1 MIYKQFKDKQLSA
14 LGFGTMRLPLLPGG
28 GPGDIDQDAVNR
40 MVDYAIAH
48 GVNYFDTAKPY
59 HAGKSELSIG
69 KALARHPRESWYLAD
84 KFPGHQVVK
93 GIDIPLA
100 ETFEEELKA
109 CGVDYFDFYLLHNVN
124 EHSAKYYMDRSKGCV
139 DYFVQQRE
147 LGRIHHLGFSCHSDA
162 AGLEAFLDMYGEYME
177 FCQIQLNY
185 LDWTLQGAKEKCALL
200 AERGIPV
207 WVMEPVRGG
216 QLAKLDAESEA
227 KMRALR
233 PEESIAAWAFRWLE
247 TVPQPTMVLSGM
259 SDLSQMVDNIRT
271 FEEPKPLNEE
281 ELQVVY
287 TAADRL
293 SALIPCTGCRY
304 CCAGCPKQL
313 NIPLLISLCND
324 MRIDA
329 PMNAIA
335 RYDALDDKRASACIG
350 CGKCRI
356 ACPQNIDVPAAM
368 KELVALREGKK
379 SWVDICIERDQAAK
393 ALRAEQAGM
402 K

>member
-1 MIYKQFKDKQLSA
+1 M
-14 LGFGTMRLPLLPGG
+14 
-28 GPGDIDQDAVNR
+28 
-40 MVDYAIAH
+40 
-48 GVNYFDTAKPY
+48 
-59 HAGKSELSIG
+59 
-69 KALARHPRESWYLAD
+69 
-84 KFPGHQVVK
+84 VK

-124 EHSAKYYMDRSKGCV
+124 EHSAKYYMDRCKGCV
-139 DYFVQQRE
+139 DYFVKQRE

-200 AERGIPV
+200 AKRGIPV

-216 QLAKLDAESEA
+216 RLAKLDAGSEE

-259 SDLSQMVDNIRT
+259 SELSQMVDNIRT
-271 FEEPKPLNEE
+271 FEEHKPLNEE

-287 TAADRL
+287 TL
-293 SALIPCTGCRY
+293 SLIH
-304 CCAGCPKQL
+304 
-313 NIPLLISLCND
+313 I
-324 MRIDA
+324 
-329 PMNAIA
+329 
-335 RYDALDDKRASACIG
+335 
-350 CGKCRI
+350 
-356 ACPQNIDVPAAM
+356 
-368 KELVALREGKK
+368 
-379 SWVDICIERDQAAK
+379 
-393 ALRAEQAGM
+393 
-402 K
+402 